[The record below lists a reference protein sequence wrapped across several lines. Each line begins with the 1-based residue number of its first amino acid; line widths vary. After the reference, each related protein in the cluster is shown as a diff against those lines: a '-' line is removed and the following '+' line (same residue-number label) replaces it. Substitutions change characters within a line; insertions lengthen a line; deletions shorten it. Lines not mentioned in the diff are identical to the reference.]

1 MSFLSAIVYYPLG
14 LLFLVLLA
22 PALPAQVDTVRIPG
36 TDVSFTMVAL
46 DGGRYSFGGDSAE
59 VEVSPFS
66 IMSHEVTHDAY
77 RIFQVRDNDT
87 PQAASTDYDADGWA
101 RPSPPYLDLTYGMG
115 TRGGYPQVNTT
126 QQAAL
131 RYCEW
136 LYEKTGRFFRL
147 PTEAEWEYACLAGEE
162 PDPADL
168 HDYAWLLENGEETY
182 HPTGEKKP
190 NAWGLYDMIGN
201 VSEWT
206 LDEYH
211 DNYTDRIGDG
221 KDPWMLP
228 DGKHSRTVRGGSFDS
243 YTAEVGCRAR
253 EKSSPR
259 WQARDPQI
267 PKSKWWNVDSAFL
280 GFRLVSPKKQ
290 PSSEEVR
297 TFFAQAIQE

>member
-1 MSFLSAIVYYPLG
+1 MSRCLY
-14 LLFLVLLA
+14 LLFTLFIA
-22 PALPAQVDTVRIPG
+22 PALAAQPDSVRLPG
-36 TDVSFTMVAL
+36 TEVAFAMVDL
-46 DGGRYSFGGDSAE
+46 EGGPFAFGTDASP
-59 VEVSPFS
+59 VTLSPFAIS
-66 IMSHEVTHDAY
+66 THEVTHDAY

-87 PQAASTDYDADGWA
+87 PVAANDDWDADAWS

-147 PTEAEWEYACLAGEE
+147 PTEAEWEYACLAGR
-162 PDPADL
+162 PDAPENPTD
-168 HDYAWLLENGEETY
+168 HAWLLENGEEVY
-182 HPTGEKKP
+182 HLTGQKVP
-190 NAWGLYDMIGN
+190 NAWGLYDMLGN

-206 LDEYH
+206 LDEYYA
-211 DNYTDRIGDG
+211 DYTDRLGDG
-221 KDPWMLP
+221 QDPWMLP
-228 DGKHSRTVRGGSFDS
+228 DGKHSRTVRGGSYDTPS
-243 YTAEVGCRAR
+243 DAAGCRVR

-280 GFRLVSPKKQ
+280 GFRIVSPKEQ
-290 PSSEEVR
+290 PGAEDIR
-297 TFFAQAIQE
+297 AFFAEAIVD

>member
-1 MSFLSAIVYYPLG
+1 MHYHPF
-14 LLFLVLLA
+14 LLFLLFLA
-22 PALPAQVDTVRIPG
+22 PALRAQPLDTVRLPG
-36 TDVSFTMVAL
+36 SEVYFTMVPL
-46 DGGRYSFGGDSAE
+46 EGGSFAFGETGQL
-59 VEVSPFS
+59 VTLSPFAIS
-66 IMSHEVTHDAY
+66 SHEVTHDAY
-77 RIFQVRDNDT
+77 RLFQVRDNDT
-87 PQAASTDYDADGWA
+87 PVAATEGWDVDAVS

-168 HDYAWLLENGEETY
+168 EDLAWLYENGEETY
-182 HPTGEKKP
+182 HPTGEKQP

-206 LDEYH
+206 LDEYY
-211 DNYTDRIGDG
+211 DDYADRIAAAPA
-221 KDPWMLP
+221 DPWMRP
-228 DGKHSRTVRGGSFDS
+228 DGKHSRTVRGGSFDTEMS
-243 YTAEVGCRAR
+243 TAGCRAR

-267 PKSKWWNVDSAFL
+267 PKSRWWNVDSPFL
-280 GFRLVSPKKQ
+280 GFRLVSPAEQ
-290 PSSEEVR
+290 PSPGEVHAFFSE
-297 TFFAQAIQE
+297 AIVD

>member
-1 MSFLSAIVYYPLG
+1 MIRHNLLLCLAIY
-14 LLFLVLLA
+14 LA
-22 PALPAQVDTVRIPG
+22 PALPAQVDTVRLPG
-36 TDVSFTMVAL
+36 TEVSFTMVPL
-46 DGGRYSFGGDSAE
+46 EGGVHTIEGKKVRL
-59 VEVSPFS
+59 SPFAIS
-66 IMSHEVTHDAY
+66 SHEVTHEAY
-77 RIFQVRDNDT
+77 RVFQVRDNDT
-87 PQAASTDYDADGWA
+87 PLAASEDWDADGWA

-168 HDYAWLLENGEETY
+168 PDLAWLLENGEETY
-182 HPTGEKKP
+182 HKTGEKTP
-190 NAWGLYDMIGN
+190 NAWGLYDMLGN

-206 LDEYH
+206 LDEYYE
-211 DNYTDRIGDG
+211 DYADRTGDG
-221 KDPWMLP
+221 QDPWMRP
-228 DGKHSRTVRGGSFDS
+228 DGKHSRTVRGGSFDTP
-243 YTAEVGCRAR
+243 TAEAGCRAR

-267 PKSKWWNVDSAFL
+267 PKSIWWNVDSAFL

-297 TFFAQAIQE
+297 TFFAESIVD

>member
-1 MSFLSAIVYYPLG
+1 MHIRFI
-14 LLFLVLLA
+14 LFVLVLIC
-22 PALPAQVDTVRIPG
+22 VRPDRVLGQTDSVLLPG
-36 TDVSFTMVAL
+36 TDVSFVMVDL
-46 DGGRYSFGGDSAE
+46 PGGEFSFGETGHTISL
-59 VEVSPFS
+59 SPFAIS
-66 IMSHEVTHDAY
+66 THEVTHDAY

-87 PQAASTDYDADGWA
+87 PVAAEDEWDADAWT

-136 LYEKTGRFFRL
+136 LFVKTGRFFRL
-147 PTEAEWEYACLAGEE
+147 PTEAEWEYACLAGQES
-162 PDPADL
+162 DPTGLD
-168 HDYAWLLENGEETY
+168 DYAWLLENGEETY
-182 HPTGEKKP
+182 HLAGQKQP

-206 LDEYH
+206 LDEYYA
-211 DNYTDRIGDG
+211 DYTDRLGDG
-221 KDPWMLP
+221 RDPWMLP

-243 YTAEVGCRAR
+243 YSAEVGCRVR

-280 GFRLVSPKKQ
+280 GFRVVSPKNQ
-290 PSSEEVR
+290 PNSEEVR
-297 TFFAQAIQE
+297 TFFAQAIVN

>member
-1 MSFLSAIVYYPLG
+1 MRYYFYSLS
-14 LLFLVLLA
+14 LLLWF
-22 PALPAQVDTVRIPG
+22 PALHGQVDTVHLPG
-36 TDVSFTMVAL
+36 TTVSFAMAQL
-46 DGGRYSFGGDSAE
+46 PGGEFTFGEEGAP
-59 VEVSPFS
+59 VTLSPFA
-66 IMSHEVTHDAY
+66 IGTHEVTHDAY

-87 PQAASTDYDADGWA
+87 PVAASEDWDVDAWS

-131 RYCEW
+131 RYCQW

-147 PTEAEWEYACLAGEE
+147 PTEAEWEYACLAGADAGPE
-162 PDPADL
+162 DPEA
-168 HDYAWLLENGEETY
+168 YGYFYENGEETY

-190 NAWGLYDMIGN
+190 NAWGLYDMLGN

-206 LDEYH
+206 LDEYYA
-211 DNYTDRIGDG
+211 DYTDRLDDDG
-221 KDPWMLP
+221 SDPWMLP

-243 YTAEVGCRAR
+243 YVEEVGCRVR

-267 PKSKWWNVDSAFL
+267 PKSIWWNVDSAFL
-280 GFRLVSPKKQ
+280 GFRVVSPAAQ
-290 PSSEEVR
+290 PTSEEVR
-297 TFFAQAIQE
+297 TFFAEAIVD